1 MKSLCLGTMEISFYW
16 EDEVEDK
23 ACKMETQLRK
33 ALKIILEKNLFS
45 RSLTNVH

>member
-23 ACKMETQLRK
+23 ACKMETVTKSTENNSRK
-33 ALKIILEKNLFS
+33 ESI
-45 RSLTNVH
+45 